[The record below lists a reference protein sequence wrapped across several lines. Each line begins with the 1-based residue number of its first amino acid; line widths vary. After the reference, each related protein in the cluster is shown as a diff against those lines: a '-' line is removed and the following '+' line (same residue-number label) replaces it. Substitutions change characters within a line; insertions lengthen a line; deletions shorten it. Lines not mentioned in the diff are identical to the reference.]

1 MLHGR
6 KAYSGSWAT
15 TEPCTRVRWV
25 CVVGICWLNGKPF
38 VMHRY
43 LDSKVPAANMGPIW
57 GRQDPGGPHVG
68 PMNFAIWVVPYIL
81 PLNHSFLAVSNIKQN
96 SLFCFCYIFRG
107 QFYQF
112 ASTDPGEILQPIS
125 EMTTSVCPANFVTHG
140 LDRWYEDQCG
150 DYICID
156 ACYNCSSNS
165 ARNPAAIIF
174 LRGSNL
180 LPRYQS
186 WEVSHRW
193 AEHTQSE

>member
-1 MLHGR
+1 MVIGVDLEPSACCIVKGNSFSLSYWWNALRFKVGKFTIVHKRPGIPWVDRAYTLFMPSMLHGR

-43 LDSKVPAANMGPIW
+43 PDSKVPGANMGPIW

-68 PMNFAIWVVPYIL
+68 PMNFAIAVVPYIL

-112 ASTDPGEILQPIS
+112 ASTDPVASIQPIS
-125 EMTTSVCPANFVTHG
+125 
-140 LDRWYEDQCG
+140 
-150 DYICID
+150 
-156 ACYNCSSNS
+156 
-165 ARNPAAIIF
+165 
-174 LRGSNL
+174 
-180 LPRYQS
+180 
-186 WEVSHRW
+186 
-193 AEHTQSE
+193 